1 MTENRWRVR
10 ALPDFVAEV
19 WIFDLDN
26 TLYPADCNLFAQID
40 ERMGR
45 FIAGRF
51 GLEPTEAK
59 ALQKQFFRDHGT
71 TLRGLMLEHAVPP
84 EEFLAYVHDID
95 LSPVRP
101 APDLDRALDGLP
113 GRKLVFTNGSI
124 EHAERVLSRLGV
136 TRHFEAVFDIRA
148 ADYLPKPDPLPYRR
162 LIQRF
167 GIEPRATAMVE
178 DIARNLE
185 PAAMLG
191 MTTVWVPNEREW
203 SRTGD
208 VTPEYVHHV
217 VDDLVLWLERAAE
230 AVAGR

>member
-1 MTENRWRVR
+1 MAENRRPVR
-10 ALPDFVAEV
+10 TLPGIPARV

-26 TLYPADCNLFAQID
+26 TLYPAECDLFAQID

-45 FIAGRF
+45 FIAARF
-51 GLEPTEAK
+51 GLEPAEAK
-59 ALQKQFFRDHGT
+59 ALQKRFFRDHGT

-113 GRKLVFTNGSI
+113 GRKLVFTNGSV
-124 EHAERVLSRLGV
+124 EHAERVLGRLGV

-148 ADYLPKPDPLPYRR
+148 ADYRPKPDPEPYDR
-162 LIQRF
+162 LVRRF
-167 GIEPRATAMVE
+167 GVEPRAATMIE

-185 PAAMLG
+185 PAAVLG

-203 SRTGD
+203 SRAGD
-208 VTPEYVHHV
+208 VTPDYVHHIAEN
-217 VDDLVLWLERAAE
+217 LVLWLERAAE
-230 AVAGR
+230 LAAAR